1 MIVDPLTKGL
11 SPEVF
16 RKYVAG
22 MGLKES
28 LYSGHEGHLD
38 TTSPYKNMCFGAER
52 CTVVNGFR
60 GVANLHM
67 VC

>member
-16 RKYVAG
+16 RKHVAG

-28 LYSGHEGHLD
+28 LYFGHEGHLD
-38 TTSPYKNMCFGAER
+38 TTSPYKND
-52 CTVVNGFR
+52 VSK
-60 GVANLHM
+60 
-67 VC
+67 